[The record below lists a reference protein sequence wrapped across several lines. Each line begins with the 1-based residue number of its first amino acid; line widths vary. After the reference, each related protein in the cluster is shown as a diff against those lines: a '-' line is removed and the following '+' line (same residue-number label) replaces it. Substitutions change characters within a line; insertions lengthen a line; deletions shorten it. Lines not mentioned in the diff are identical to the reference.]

1 MIIKLF
7 PLKIIIKSISAAQ
20 LQQKNPQS
28 NKDWDAPRSK
38 LMGEIDDYESEF
50 QPKRKKGRLLFR
62 ESYEDSPTETHP
74 LGNEDD
80 FTKRIQRKFE
90 KLKLLETDA
99 KFLGLSFGIKFWKNS
114 EICEEFYVI
123 IVIFYVIL

>member
-99 KFLGLSFGIKFWKNS
+99 KFLRLSFGKKF
-114 EICEEFYVI
+114 
-123 IVIFYVIL
+123 

>member
-99 KFLGLSFGIKFWKNS
+99 KFLRLSFGKKFWN
-114 EICEEFYVI
+114 I
-123 IVIFYVIL
+123 IAIFYVIL